1 MTDMFSDLAGL
12 LDALGGWA
20 SAVAAGLDDR
30 FGALAPVVAG
40 AAAALAVALAIA
52 IYFRGG
58 YRSRR
63 EMLRHGA
70 AAIVVLG
77 LLALV
82 ASDMPRAALAY
93 LGINPSKPTV
103 ELEFRELEFRLP
115 KAAAL
120 ALAGE
125 PQAGLQHRFMT

>member
-1 MTDMFSDLAGL
+1 M
-12 LDALGGWA
+12 
-20 SAVAAGLDDR
+20 
-30 FGALAPVVAG
+30 
-40 AAAALAVALAIA
+40 A

-58 YRSRR
+58 YRSPRQL
-63 EMLRHGA
+63 LRHGA
-70 AAIVVLG
+70 AAIIVLG

-82 ASDMPRAALAY
+82 TSDMPRAALAY

-115 KAAAL
+115 KVAAL

-125 PQAGLQHRFMT
+125 TRAEL